1 MIIGGFFHAIIP
13 ILPSLKYAAAA
24 TLAAGTCVGVLE
36 TGGNVWLVQLWKD
49 KVGPIFQMYHLSY
62 GIGALLSPVIVE
74 PFLRPV

>member
-1 MIIGGFFHAIIP
+1 MRISEFSAEIEEITEASF
-13 ILPSLKYAAAA
+13 
-24 TLAAGTCVGVLE
+24 

-74 PFLRPV
+74 PFLRTE